1 MSVEQRFEPEADRV
15 ARIVREQIIDGER
28 APGDKLVERDLA
40 TELGVS
46 RVPVRDAL
54 KTLIAEG
61 LVTPRPRTWAVVR
74 TFTEADV
81 EDLIEVRSAIETLTF
96 RLAAERRTPDRLVE
110 LEAALDREEQ
120 AARDH
125 DATAAHR
132 AGADFHELVAATAA
146 SPLLDEIGAI
156 TASRLRWL
164 LGQHVDLQEM
174 VDEHRGLLAAIRAGD
189 GQEAARLAVGHLRTS
204 RDAARARLAQQGEPA
219 RGAAPQ
225 D

>member
-81 EDLIEVRSAIETLTF
+81 EDLIEVRSAIDAKSAREDGEPTSSSLTHTK
-96 RLAAERRTPDRLVE
+96 RARK
-110 LEAALDREEQ
+110 
-120 AARDH
+120 RDH
-125 DATAAHR
+125 AS
-132 AGADFHELVAATAA
+132 GAPSRIAA
-146 SPLLDEIGAI
+146 S
-156 TASRLRWL
+156 TTFSWW
-164 LGQHVDLQEM
+164 V
-174 VDEHRGLLAAIRAGD
+174 
-189 GQEAARLAVGHLRTS
+189 
-204 RDAARARLAQQGEPA
+204 
-219 RGAAPQ
+219 
-225 D
+225 

>member
-1 MSVEQRFEPEADRV
+1 MSPAEQFEPEAERV

-96 RLAAERRTPDRLVE
+96 RLAAERRTLDRLVE
-110 LEAALDREEQ
+110 LEATLDREEQ

-174 VDEHRGLLAAIRAGD
+174 VDEHRALLAAIRAGD

-204 RDAARARLAQQGEPA
+204 RDAARARLAQRGEPA

>member
-1 MSVEQRFEPEADRV
+1 MSAPQPFEPEADRV
-15 ARIVREQIIDGER
+15 ARIVREQIIEGAR

-40 TELGVS
+40 AELGVS

-74 TFTEADV
+74 TFTAADID
-81 EDLIEVRSAIETLTF
+81 DLIEVRSAFETLTF
-96 RLAAERRTPDRLVE
+96 RLAAERRTPERLAE
-110 LEAALDREEQ
+110 LDAVLDREAR
-120 AARDH
+120 AARDD
-125 DATAAHR
+125 DAPAAHR
-132 AGADFHELVAATAA
+132 AAADFHELVATTAA

-174 VDEHRGLLAAIRAGD
+174 VDEHRDLLAAIRAGD

-204 RDAARARLAQQGEPA
+204 RDAALARLHP
-219 RGAAPQ
+219 R
-225 D
+225 

>member
-1 MSVEQRFEPEADRV
+1 MSADQPFEPEADRV

-28 APGDKLVERDLA
+28 APGDRLVERDLA
-40 TELGVS
+40 AELGVS

-74 TFTEADV
+74 TFTDDEI

-96 RLAAERRTPDRLVE
+96 RLAAERRTPERLAR
-110 LEAALDREEQ
+110 LEAVLDREAR
-120 AARDH
+120 AARDE

-164 LGQHVDLQEM
+164 LGQHDDLQQM

-204 RDAARARLAQQGEPA
+204 RDAARARRAQTPA
-219 RGAAPQ
+219 RG
-225 D
+225 